1 MSNVTPIGGAADMR
15 LRRLSLLA
23 QMVLGYISEQDS
35 ALSSS
40 ARMAAGLFHLCN
52 LTGVSHHDSGGALLP
67 WHELHRLLEPDKH
80 ALRRKEAGS

>member
-1 MSNVTPIGGAADMR
+1 
-15 LRRLSLLA
+15 
-23 QMVLGYISEQDS
+23 
-35 ALSSS
+35 
-40 ARMAAGLFHLCN
+40 MAAGLFHLCN